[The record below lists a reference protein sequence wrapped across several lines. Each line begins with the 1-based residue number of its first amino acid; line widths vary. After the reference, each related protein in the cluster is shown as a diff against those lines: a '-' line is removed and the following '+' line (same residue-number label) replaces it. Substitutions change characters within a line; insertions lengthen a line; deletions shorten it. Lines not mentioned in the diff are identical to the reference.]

1 MGFTSSR
8 LPTCRLAARV
18 ALGLGVW
25 ALSVLCLLLA
35 SSAFAAQV
43 TLAWDVTPDPA
54 VVGYKLYYG
63 LASQSYSVTIDVG
76 SSTTA
81 ALSGLQPASTYYF
94 AATDYD
100 GYGQESGFSN
110 QVSYTVPVVVVDTT
124 APTVSITSP
133 SDGAVVKARSIVTIR
148 ATASDDVGGI
158 KVEFYVNESRQ
169 CSAAT
174 DPYTCAWTVPNKSKS
189 TYRLQARATD
199 AAGNGSLSRIIRVR
213 SQ

>member
-1 MGFTSSR
+1 
-8 LPTCRLAARV
+8 
-18 ALGLGVW
+18 
-25 ALSVLCLLLA
+25 VLCLLLA

-43 TLAWDVTPDPA
+43 TLAWDVNPDPA

-81 ALSGLQPASTYYF
+81 ALSGLEPASTYYF

-100 GYGQESGFSN
+100 GLGQESGFSN
-110 QVSYTVPVVVVDTT
+110 EVSYTVPVVDTT

-133 SDGAVVKARSIVTIR
+133 SDGAVVKARSIVTIS

-158 KVEFYVNESRQ
+158 KVEFYVNESRK
-169 CSAAT
+169 CSDAT
-174 DPYTCAWTVPNKSKS
+174 DPYTCAWTVPNKSKA

-199 AAGNGSLSRIIRVR
+199 AAGNASLSRIIRVK

>member
-1 MGFTSSR
+1 
-8 LPTCRLAARV
+8 
-18 ALGLGVW
+18 LGLRVW
-25 ALSVLCLLLA
+25 ALNVLCLLLA

-43 TLAWDVTPDPA
+43 TLAWDVNSDPA

-100 GYGQESGFSN
+100 GHGQESGFSN
-110 QVSYTVPVVVVDTT
+110 EVSSTVPAADTT
-124 APTVSITSP
+124 PPTVSITSP
-133 SDGAVVKARSIVTIR
+133 SDGALVKAKSIVTIS
-148 ATASDDVGGI
+148 ATASDDVGVT
-158 KVEFYVNESRQ
+158 KAKFYVNGRLK
-169 CSAAT
+169 CSVAT
-174 DPYTCAWTVPNKSKS
+174 DPYTCAWTVPSKSGS
-189 TYRLQARATD
+189 TYRLQAKAYD
-199 AAGNGSLSRIIRVR
+199 AAGNIASSSIIGVR